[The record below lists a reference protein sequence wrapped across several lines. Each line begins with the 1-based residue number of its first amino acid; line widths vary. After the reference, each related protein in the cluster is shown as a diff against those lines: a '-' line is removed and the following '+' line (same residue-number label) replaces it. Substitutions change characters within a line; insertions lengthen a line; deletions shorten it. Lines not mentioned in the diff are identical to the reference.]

1 YLVPRRQES
10 GVGDRG
16 AEEVAGV
23 LALASGPV
31 GHTVKLRRRAG
42 TTKTRRYEDAAG
54 LVDEKSR
61 RKYKR
66 PDFSSLVFST
76 GFFRPRDGWLRQPS
90 SRSPLRPV
98 RSLRLNRAAS

>member
-1 YLVPRRQES
+1 
-10 GVGDRG
+10 
-16 AEEVAGV
+16 VAGV

-76 GFFRPRDGWLRQPS
+76 GFFVRETAGCA
-90 SRSPLRPV
+90 SRR
-98 RSLRLNRAAS
+98 RAYLCGLCDLCG

>member
-66 PDFSSLVFST
+66 PDSARLCFPPA
-76 GFFRPRDGWLRQPS
+76 FFVRQTAGS
-90 SRSPLRPV
+90 ASRR
-98 RSLRLNRAAS
+98 RAHLCGLCDLCG